1 MKSTLL
7 ALLLGTSLFTG
18 PGAALAKPGPMTPT
32 LEPGLSYQSR
42 VALAQDWQ
50 TAFGALGPIT
60 APVTI
65 LRPAGPA
72 RGDQTPQPES
82 IIQTIEHVFTIKAVG
97 ALVMIRYQ
105 PPGQAATT
113 MIVRAE
119 QVLGIYP

>member
-7 ALLLGTSLFTG
+7 ALLLGTSLFLG
-18 PGAALAKPGPMTPT
+18 PGSALATPDPTAPT
-32 LEPGLSYQSR
+32 LAPSLSYQSR
-42 VALAQDWQ
+42 AALAQDWQ
-50 TAFGALGPIT
+50 AAFGALGPIT

-65 LRPAGPA
+65 LRPPGPT
-72 RGDQTPQPES
+72 RGNQPPQSEPS
-82 IIQTIEHVFTIKAVG
+82 IQTIEHVVAIKAVG